1 MHGVR
6 RIGGVLTACALGV
19 SLLLASSTAGAVSTA
34 QLKAKTLALSDLPA
48 GWAVDNAPSG
58 SVSNLG
64 GCLNGLATLKRT
76 PRKGIVRARV
86 RYKEGAF
93 PALQETIEAGKGALG
108 RYRKYLGVV
117 DSCKTISFSAEG
129 IHFTGSVGAL
139 SFPTVGDSSHAFSIT
154 IGAQGQSLVLDLLL
168 FRVGQYD
175 GELLYG
181 SLTQDTPTL
190 ESFATEALDK
200 IEGKSVGPSTTV

>member
-6 RIGGVLTACALGV
+6 RIGGVLTAFALGV
-19 SLLLASSTAGAVSTA
+19 SLLLTASPAGAVSTA
-34 QLKAKTLALSDLPA
+34 QLKSRALALSDLPA
-48 GWAVDNAPSG
+48 GWTVDHAPSG

-64 GCLNGLATLKRT
+64 GCLRGLATLKRT
-76 PRKGIVRARV
+76 PPKGIVRARV

-93 PALQETIEAGKGALG
+93 PALQETIEAGKGALA
-108 RYRKYLGVV
+108 RYRTYLGVV
-117 DSCKTISFSAEG
+117 EGCRTISFSAQG
-129 IHFTGSVGAL
+129 ITFTGSVGAL

-154 IGAQGQSLVLDLLL
+154 ISAQGQSLVLDLLL

-181 SLTQDTPTL
+181 TLTQDTATL
-190 ESFATEALDK
+190 QSFATEALNK
-200 IEGKSVGPSTTV
+200 IEGKPVGPSTTV